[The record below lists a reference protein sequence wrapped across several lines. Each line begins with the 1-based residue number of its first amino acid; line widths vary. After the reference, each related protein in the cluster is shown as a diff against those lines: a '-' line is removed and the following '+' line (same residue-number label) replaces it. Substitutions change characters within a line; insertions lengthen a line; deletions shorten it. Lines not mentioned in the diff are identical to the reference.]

1 MAVDKMGEYAAQA
14 AAAAKVQQS
23 RPASEPKRDAGRW
36 TETKENVQ
44 PAGQG
49 GAVSYEVSQRTNDVA
64 AWYQEFVLKEQEE
77 KLGIVEEEKAEKGKN
92 KDDEEE
98 KD

>member
-23 RPASEPKRDAGRW
+23 RPASEPKRDADAGRW
-36 TETKENVQ
+36 TETKEDVQ

-92 KDDEEE
+92 KDD
-98 KD
+98 